1 MISPAVVLAGATLG
15 AGVALVVAGLQ
26 PYRPDLTAVV
36 ARLDAANVPTR
47 PTTYGPSSTPSN
59 PIARWATTR
68 LAPFSDRFGLPRL
81 RADLELVGDSPSHL
95 LVRKVGYAALGL
107 AFPPVLAFV
116 MAVIGLRL
124 PIAIP
129 AIASVAF
136 AAVLFFVPD
145 LDVRRGALGVRREM
159 RRAVVVYLELVALER
174 AADAGA
180 SEALHRA
187 AAIGDGR
194 AFALIRDALTRAQLS
209 GVPAWQGIEDLAT
222 STGMPELG
230 DVADIMRL
238 SGEGGAAVYA
248 TLRTRAASLRTALIN
263 QDVARANSASEQMVM
278 PVAMLGL
285 VFMVLLAYPAL
296 IRILSD

>member
-1 MISPAVVLAGATLG
+1 MISLGVVLAGATVG
-15 AGVALVVAGLQ
+15 AGVALVIAGLQ
-26 PYRPDLTAVV
+26 PYRPDLAAVL
-36 ARLDAANVPTR
+36 ARLDATSVPTR
-47 PTTYGPSSTPSN
+47 PTLGAADAPAN
-59 PIARWATTR
+59 ALARWATMR

-81 RADLELVGDSPSHL
+81 RADLELVGESPTHL
-95 LVRKVGYAALGL
+95 LVRKVSYAALGL
-107 AFPPVLAFV
+107 AFPPLLVFV

-124 PIAIP
+124 PVGIP
-129 AIASVAF
+129 VIASIAF
-136 AAVLFFVPD
+136 GAVLFFVPD
-145 LDVRRGALGVRREM
+145 LDVRRGAVRVRAEM

-194 AFALIRDALTRAQLS
+194 AFALIRDALMRAQLS
-209 GVPAWQGIEDLAT
+209 GVPAWQGLEDLAT

-248 TLRTRAASLRTALIN
+248 TLRTRAASLRTAMLN
-263 QDVARANSASEQMVM
+263 QDVARANAASEQMVM

-296 IRILSD
+296 IRILSG